1 MTGTRPSLIMKTFLR
16 FSFLYLF
23 FYQLSIVLDRSPGVA
38 IGKHEQLRIGVD
50 GDEGLNVVRVHKSH
64 NGIDLRLRLS
74 SGSMIGL

>member
-1 MTGTRPSLIMKTFLR
+1 MAGTRPSLIMKTFLR
-16 FSFLYLF
+16 FSFLYF
-23 FYQLSIVLDRSPGVA
+23 FYQHSIVLDRSPGVA

-74 SGSMIGL
+74 YGSTIGL